1 MNHAKILLMLSIAL
15 VSLAIPVGHAAGL
28 PSGSQSN
35 GTSLTEWTVPTPKS
49 GPWALTL
56 DTSGHCCWFLEYYGD
71 KIVHFNPDNN
81 SFQEWTIPTI
91 QANPYSLTITT
102 TGGSM
107 LLWGT
112 EFGADK
118 IFSFSPSTGTF
129 LEYALSLYGSG
140 SLGIGYISSE
150 PTSTQTRVWFTETLN
165 NVNDELILDPKSNN
179 ITLYQDL
186 FPLPVGGGAFD
197 LYAGSNSVWF
207 AGISSIVRWDRSSQ
221 QYTIWPLPVHGR
233 AVGRFIALD
242 QYGQAW
248 YTQGASDANSTE
260 NYFGVL
266 RNNSTFQEW
275 RISTPGADPRGITI
289 NPTTQQPWIA
299 EQSPIAQNGTITT
312 LYSATSGTFI
322 PCTPTTAPS
331 HATPTILSPLQSQSV
346 PTTATISPTTRTI
359 INSDDGSL
367 IDYQLGPSQPHDSVV
382 DSSGNIWI
390 SEPGI
395 NKIARLALNPD
406 FTLTTSPPTLS
417 LDQGTSGTVAVSG
430 TSVSN
435 YSGNVSLSIKGL
447 PTGVTVSSFTQ
458 NPLDI
463 VPGASAESQFDI
475 NVEANAPNV
484 TSEITIQGT
493 DNTIIRA
500 TTLMLVILN
509 STAEAAPSHCLIA
522 TATYGSELS
531 PEVQLLRNFRD
542 NSLAKSHLGS
552 SFLIIFNAWYYS
564 FSPIVAQYLRTHAV
578 PRDIMRVFLYPSIQ
592 FLQAASSLY
601 GMLDAYP
608 EVATMVSG
616 SAACFMLG
624 AFYVGIPLGLVSRK
638 LRLRKMS
645 TKIWYVILL
654 CGLTTTL
661 LGETLSST
669 PLLMISSSLTALAAI
684 FASATST
691 AILLARR
698 PEKIKRV

>member
-221 QYTIWPLPVHGR
+221 Q
-233 AVGRFIALD
+233 
-242 QYGQAW
+242 
-248 YTQGASDANSTE
+248 
-260 NYFGVL
+260 
-266 RNNSTFQEW
+266 
-275 RISTPGADPRGITI
+275 
-289 NPTTQQPWIA
+289 
-299 EQSPIAQNGTITT
+299 
-312 LYSATSGTFI
+312 
-322 PCTPTTAPS
+322 
-331 HATPTILSPLQSQSV
+331 
-346 PTTATISPTTRTI
+346 
-359 INSDDGSL
+359 
-367 IDYQLGPSQPHDSVV
+367 
-382 DSSGNIWI
+382 
-390 SEPGI
+390 
-395 NKIARLALNPD
+395 
-406 FTLTTSPPTLS
+406 
-417 LDQGTSGTVAVSG
+417 
-430 TSVSN
+430 
-435 YSGNVSLSIKGL
+435 
-447 PTGVTVSSFTQ
+447 
-458 NPLDI
+458 
-463 VPGASAESQFDI
+463 
-475 NVEANAPNV
+475 
-484 TSEITIQGT
+484 
-493 DNTIIRA
+493 
-500 TTLMLVILN
+500 
-509 STAEAAPSHCLIA
+509 
-522 TATYGSELS
+522 
-531 PEVQLLRNFRD
+531 
-542 NSLAKSHLGS
+542 
-552 SFLIIFNAWYYS
+552 
-564 FSPIVAQYLRTHAV
+564 
-578 PRDIMRVFLYPSIQ
+578 
-592 FLQAASSLY
+592 
-601 GMLDAYP
+601 
-608 EVATMVSG
+608 
-616 SAACFMLG
+616 
-624 AFYVGIPLGLVSRK
+624 
-638 LRLRKMS
+638 
-645 TKIWYVILL
+645 
-654 CGLTTTL
+654 
-661 LGETLSST
+661 
-669 PLLMISSSLTALAAI
+669 
-684 FASATST
+684 
-691 AILLARR
+691 
-698 PEKIKRV
+698 